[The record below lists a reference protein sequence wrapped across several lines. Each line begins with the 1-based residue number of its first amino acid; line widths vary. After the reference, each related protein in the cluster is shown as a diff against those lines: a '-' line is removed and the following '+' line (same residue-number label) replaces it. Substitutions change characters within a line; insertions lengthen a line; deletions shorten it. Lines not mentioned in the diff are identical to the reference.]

1 MLSFTGYLEEAAKR
15 SLSRMHGHLESGKT
29 VGFISAHRGDKSPE
43 ENNKRAKQLH
53 ADLKAKGYSP
63 VPVKGEYV
71 EDHEVKKMKVKEKTF
86 MVHHHDH
93 KQIHRDVKELGGK
106 HEQDSVLTV
115 SKKHGSNLHGTGK
128 STWIKKGEKMRVG
141 SSKVSNVNK
150 PADFGTRVGG
160 KSFQFGG

>member
-15 SLSRMHGHLESGKT
+15 SLSRLHGHIESGRT

-53 ADLKAKGYSP
+53 SDLKAHGYTP

-71 EDHEVKKMKVKEKTF
+71 EDHNGKKMKVKEKTF
-86 MVHHHDH
+86 MVHGHDH
-93 KQIHRDVKELGGK
+93 KAVHGHLKKLGAK

-115 SKKHGSNLHGTGK
+115 SKKHGSNLHGTGS
-128 STWIKKGEKMRVG
+128 STWIKKGERMRVG
-141 SSKVSNVNK
+141 SSKIANVNK
-150 PADFGTRVGG
+150 KTEFGTRVGG
-160 KSFQFGG
+160 KSFQFGS